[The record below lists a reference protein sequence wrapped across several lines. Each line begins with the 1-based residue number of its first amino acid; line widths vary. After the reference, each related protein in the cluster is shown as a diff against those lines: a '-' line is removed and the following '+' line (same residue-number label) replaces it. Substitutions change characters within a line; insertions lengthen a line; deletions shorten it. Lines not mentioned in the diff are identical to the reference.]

1 MGRTERINSMRRKE
15 PPMKSRTVEEL
26 LLELDLTE
34 EEKGKHAKL
43 IQESLERQKR
53 LIEYHKRGQEGVR
66 TLEIY
71 LRSLSR
77 SLLII
82 HQSVRQAN
90 DRLAGVIL
98 QNIPESKMPQA

>member
-1 MGRTERINSMRRKE
+1 
-15 PPMKSRTVEEL
+15 MKSRTVEEL

-53 LIEYHKRGQEGVR
+53 LIEYRKEGEQGVR
-66 TLEIY
+66 VLEIY

-77 SLLII
+77 TLLII
-82 HQSVRQAN
+82 HQSVQQVN

-98 QNIPESKMPQA
+98 QNLPESKMPKA

>member
-1 MGRTERINSMRRKE
+1 MRRKE

-26 LLELDLTE
+26 LLELELTE

-53 LIEYHKRGQEGVR
+53 LIEYRKEGEQGVR
-66 TLEIY
+66 VLKIY

-77 SLLII
+77 TLLII
-82 HQSVRQAN
+82 HQSVQQVN

-98 QNIPESKMPQA
+98 QNLPESKMPKA

>member
-1 MGRTERINSMRRKE
+1 
-15 PPMKSRTVEEL
+15 MKSRTVEEL

-53 LIEYHKRGQEGVR
+53 LIEYHKKGEEGVR
-66 TLEIY
+66 ALEIY

-77 SLLII
+77 TLLII
-82 HQSVRQAN
+82 HQSVQQVN
-90 DRLAGVIL
+90 DRLAGLIL
-98 QNIPESKMPQA
+98 QNLPGSKIPKA

>member
-1 MGRTERINSMRRKE
+1 
-15 PPMKSRTVEEL
+15 MKSRTVEEL
-26 LLELDLTE
+26 LLELGLTK
-34 EEKGKHAKL
+34 EEKKKHKEL

-53 LIEYHKRGQEGVR
+53 LLEYHQRGEEGVR
-66 TLEIY
+66 ALEIY

-77 SLLII
+77 SLLIM

-98 QNIPESKMPQA
+98 

>member
-1 MGRTERINSMRRKE
+1 
-15 PPMKSRTVEEL
+15 MKSRTVEDL

-53 LIEYHKRGQEGVR
+53 LIEHYEKGEEGVKA
-66 TLEIY
+66 LEIY

-82 HQSVRQAN
+82 HQSVQQAN
-90 DRLAGVIL
+90 DRLAGMIL
-98 QNIPESKMPQA
+98 QNIPESKMPKA

>member
-1 MGRTERINSMRRKE
+1 MRRKE
-15 PPMKSRTVEEL
+15 PPMKSRTIEEL

-53 LIEYHKRGQEGVR
+53 LIEYRKEGEQGVR
-66 TLEIY
+66 VLEIY

-77 SLLII
+77 TLLII
-82 HQSVRQAN
+82 HQSVQQVN

-98 QNIPESKMPQA
+98 QNLPESKMPKA

>member
-1 MGRTERINSMRRKE
+1 
-15 PPMKSRTVEEL
+15 MKSRTVEEL
-26 LLELDLTE
+26 LLELELTE

-53 LIEYHKRGQEGVR
+53 LIEYRKEGEQGVR
-66 TLEIY
+66 VLEIY

-77 SLLII
+77 TLLII
-82 HQSVRQAN
+82 HQSVQQVN

-98 QNIPESKMPQA
+98 QNLPESKMPKA

>member
-1 MGRTERINSMRRKE
+1 
-15 PPMKSRTVEEL
+15 MKSRTVEEL

-53 LIEYHKRGQEGVR
+53 LIEYRKEGEEGVR
-66 TLEIY
+66 ALEIY

-77 SLLII
+77 ALLVI
-82 HQSVRQAN
+82 HQSVQQVN
-90 DRLAGVIL
+90 DRLAGVML
-98 QNIPESKMPQA
+98 QNLPESKMPRA

>member
-1 MGRTERINSMRRKE
+1 
-15 PPMKSRTVEEL
+15 MKSRTIEEL

-53 LIEYHKRGQEGVR
+53 LIEYRKEGEQGVR
-66 TLEIY
+66 VLEIY

-77 SLLII
+77 TLLII
-82 HQSVRQAN
+82 HQSVQQVN

-98 QNIPESKMPQA
+98 QNLPESKMPKA

>member
-1 MGRTERINSMRRKE
+1 MRRKE

-53 LIEYHKRGQEGVR
+53 LIEYHKKGEEGVR
-66 TLEIY
+66 ALEIY

-77 SLLII
+77 ALLII
-82 HQSVRQAN
+82 HQSVQQVN

-98 QNIPESKMPQA
+98 QNLPESKMPKA

>member
-1 MGRTERINSMRRKE
+1 
-15 PPMKSRTVEEL
+15 MKSRTVEEL

-43 IQESLERQKR
+43 IRESLERQKR
-53 LIEYHKRGQEGVR
+53 LIEHYEKGEEGVKA
-66 TLEIY
+66 LEIY

-82 HQSVRQAN
+82 HQSVQQAN
-90 DRLAGVIL
+90 DRLAGIIL
-98 QNIPESKMPQA
+98 QNIPESKMPKA

>member
-1 MGRTERINSMRRKE
+1 
-15 PPMKSRTVEEL
+15 MKSRTVEEL

-53 LIEYHKRGQEGVR
+53 LIEYRKEGEEGVR
-66 TLEIY
+66 ALEIY

-77 SLLII
+77 ALLVI
-82 HQSVRQAN
+82 HQSVQQVN

-98 QNIPESKMPQA
+98 QNLPESKMPKA